1 MPHIFGNIFAVYL
14 NTRGDGGVKQG
25 RLLCIFFLQIEVIFF
40 QSSKRYLRRL
50 WSNHPYFFY
59 WIFLWYLSTSFVKK
73 NFNSTTRKTSRTSS
87 RSNSIKTVPAT
98 QNFTK
103 DKMTGSRR
111 VDILCCFFAK
121 SSTNVKMKSKERK
134 SGVFGKLCF
143 FGSLDFFY
151 VIFCSS
157 RFYNSFFFL
166 VEKLNITAIYE
177 LIILIFASS
186 FGIYLQVLSERN

>member
-14 NTRGDGGVKQG
+14 NTWGGGGQTRPVTLYFFSPNRSYFFPKLKKISPPFMKQPS
-25 RLLCIFFLQIEVIFF
+25 LFFLLNLPMVFIYKFC
-40 QSSKRYLRRL
+40 
-50 WSNHPYFFY
+50 
-59 WIFLWYLSTSFVKK
+59 KK
-73 NFNSTTRKTSRTSS
+73 KFNSTTRKTSKTSS
-87 RSNSIKTVPAT
+87 RSNSTKTGPAT

-157 RFYNSFFFL
+157 RFYNSFFF
-166 VEKLNITAIYE
+166 
-177 LIILIFASS
+177 
-186 FGIYLQVLSERN
+186 